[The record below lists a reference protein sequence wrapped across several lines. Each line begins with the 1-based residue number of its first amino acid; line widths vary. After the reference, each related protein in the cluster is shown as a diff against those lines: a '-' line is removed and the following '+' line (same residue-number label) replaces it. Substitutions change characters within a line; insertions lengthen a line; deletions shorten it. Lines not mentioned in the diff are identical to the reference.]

1 MRLIQLADWRR
12 NLPMAAFCDHNS
24 SVKLVPLSVAIA
36 LALALSLAPLAR
48 AIADQR
54 CDMLGRS
61 ASEAKNC
68 HGCCDQMKC
77 CPVSKQEEKAQ
88 STQPISSNRSDSGFG
103 SIVAVALRDSLL
115 LWPVSVGWEN
125 YRSFRTSSSA
135 PTALSLARLCIRLIW
150 AIGVNARGVPTYRHD
165 FELNRS
171 EINECT
177 WKHFLSFYSRYYWS
191 VLAASPDPLIK
202 RTQRIRAG
210 SHFRALATRH
220 CATIPR
226 SGLHCRDG

>member
-135 PTALSLARLCIRLIW
+135 PTALSLARLCIRLI
-150 AIGVNARGVPTYRHD
+150 
-165 FELNRS
+165 
-171 EINECT
+171 
-177 WKHFLSFYSRYYWS
+177 
-191 VLAASPDPLIK
+191 
-202 RTQRIRAG
+202 
-210 SHFRALATRH
+210 
-220 CATIPR
+220 
-226 SGLHCRDG
+226 